1 MFASNRISG
10 KQIGSN
16 YRQSKIVNQTLAKG
30 GDKVL
35 RTATDRREFWRA
47 IKQESQSHEGGRK
60 SFTNK
65 DVKTFFGKMMRN
77 KSDRFSD
84 QKIKALAK
92 IFNPHGKAYVYDG
105 ASAAKTVPAQPEKN
119 VATREQPAQDQ
130 QKRYGEIMQKRD
142 ATKHPSEK
150 PTVQNHPMQ
159 SAPRLILKEKKYQAA
174 SAVAEHAA
182 PGHEQVINHFGVRED
197 SEQAS
202 QAKDMIARIMGNGK
216 SDNHDGDILDKAA

>member
-1 MFASNRISG
+1 MFSSNRISG

-119 VATREQPAQDQ
+119 VATREQPAQDR
-130 QKRYGEIMQKRD
+130 QKRYGEIMEKRD
-142 ATKHPSEK
+142 ATNHPSEK
-150 PTVQNHPMQ
+150 PVTQNHVAQ
-159 SAPRLILKEKKYQAA
+159 AAPRLILKEKKYQAA
-174 SAVAEHAA
+174 SAAAEQHANK
-182 PGHEQVINHFGVRED
+182 EQTINHFGIRGN